1 MKRKIWTRKR
11 KALCLTAVTLALFFL
26 FQYTYGICLI
36 HPAQA
41 RWEAEQF
48 YGCGSTERI
57 CHVWDGAVGQ
67 HVTLSSNEHALLLLG
82 TYSTLSGWSCRDRDA
97 VDCTEDA
104 PFYGGTLRLSD
115 GAVEDV
121 VYAYGQVNDAA
132 IDTIQL
138 SFCFAAD
145 EMSPAETHI
154 YLTDKASWHEKDGQ
168 RYFLLRSDALL
179 PAYASHNGRPRQINQ
194 GIIRDCTLTA
204 LDKHGTVLA
213 EIKT

>member
-1 MKRKIWTRKR
+1 MKRRIWTRKR
-11 KALCLTAVTLALFFL
+11 KALSLTAVTLVLFFL
-26 FQYTYGICLI
+26 FQYTYGICLM
-36 HPAQA
+36 HPVQA

-67 HVTLSSNEHALLLLG
+67 HVTLSSNEHALLLIG

-97 VDCTEDA
+97 VDCSEAA
-104 PFYGGTLRLSD
+104 PLYGGTLRLSD

-132 IDTIQL
+132 IDKIQL
-138 SFCFAAD
+138 SFCFAAN
-145 EMSPAETHI
+145 ETAPTETHI
-154 YLTDKASWHEKDGQ
+154 YLTDAEDWHEHNGQ
-168 RYFLLRSDALL
+168 RYFLLRSDALM
-179 PAYASHNGRPRQINQ
+179 PAYAPLNGRPYQINQ
-194 GIIRDCTLTA
+194 GMVWDCTLTA
-204 LDKHGTVLA
+204 LNQYGTVLA